1 MTRLL
6 ALADSD
12 SYLKWAAGAAERLA
26 PDSAG
31 LALIASPVAPSAAQR
46 RAALAQTRWRDA
58 PLAPLSLAAL
68 VARVREERPDSV
80 LVGMRGPTAAV
91 VLAELAALP
100 GRPVLLSGL
109 PGVGIPA
116 SRKALFYRAQAD
128 AMIVHSLREREAFA
142 ERAQQLG
149 WPQRFAVATLPFLE
163 RHPSAGDDI
172 VFAAQALVP
181 ESLADRRAI
190 IALLVALARRNPD
203 RRVVLKLRTLD
214 GEAQTHDERY
224 PLDALLQEVERPSNL
239 LTRHDSMLAAL
250 DTAGA
255 LITVSSTALI
265 EAVARG
271 IPGLALTDFGV
282 GDALINTV
290 FEGSGLMGSMDD
302 ALEGRFRM
310 PSAGW
315 AARNYLHAPEQ
326 DDAPLVLAEL
336 VARREAGT
344 LGAPRRAVRST
355 FGGPLRAAWNR
366 RIALGAH
373 EAGVLPA
380 LALVIGVPLRA
391 ALVAARRVRGRVAG
405 VRPPT
410 APSPARRSPAS
421 QPRASEPP
429 ASRPRAPQPPAS
441 QPPAAMSPTPTSART
456 TPAS

>member
-12 SYLKWAAGAAERLA
+12 SYLKWAAGTAERLA
-26 PDSAG
+26 PAGAG

-58 PLAPLSLAAL
+58 PLAPHSLAAL
-68 VARVREERPDSV
+68 VERVREERPDAV
-80 LVGMRGPTAAV
+80 LVGMRGPTASV
-91 VLAELAALP
+91 VLAELATLP

-116 SRKALFYRAQAD
+116 SKKALFYRAQAD

-142 ERAQQLG
+142 ARAEQLG

-181 ESLADRRAI
+181 ASLEERRSV

-203 RRVVLKLRTLD
+203 RRVVLKLRALD
-214 GEAQTHDERY
+214 GEAQTHAERY
-224 PLDALLQEVERPSNL
+224 PLDALLHEVERPPNL

-255 LITVSSTALI
+255 LITVSSTALL

-271 IPGLALTDFGV
+271 IPGIALTDFGV

-310 PSAGW
+310 PTPGW
-315 AARNYLHAPEQ
+315 SARNYLHAPEH
-326 DDAPLVLAEL
+326 DDAADVLAEL
-336 VARREAGT
+336 VTRREAGV
-344 LGAPRRAVRST
+344 LGAARASVRST
-355 FGGPLRAAWNR
+355 LGGPLRAAWNR
-366 RIALGAH
+366 RTALGAH
-373 EAGVLPA
+373 EAGLLPA
-380 LALVIGVPLRA
+380 LALVVGVPLRA
-391 ALVAARRVRGRVAG
+391 ALVLGRRIAGRGGRRPAAA
-405 VRPPT
+405 VRPAATERPVR
-410 APSPARRSPAS
+410 ADQPVQPSRSDAR
-421 QPRASEPP
+421 
-429 ASRPRAPQPPAS
+429 
-441 QPPAAMSPTPTSART
+441 QPPAAMSPTPTSAST
-456 TPAS
+456 TPTS

>member
-12 SYLKWAAGAAERLA
+12 SYLKWAAGTAERLA
-26 PDSAG
+26 PEGAG

-58 PLAPLSLAAL
+58 PLAPHSLAAL
-68 VARVREERPDSV
+68 VERVREERPEAV

-142 ERAQQLG
+142 ARAQQLG

-203 RRVVLKLRTLD
+203 RRVVLKLRALD

-224 PLDALLQEVERPSNL
+224 PLDALLHEVDRPANL

-290 FEGSGLMGSMDD
+290 FEGSGLFGSMDD

-310 PSAGW
+310 PTPGW
-315 AARNYLHAPEQ
+315 SARNYLHAPEH
-326 DDAPLVLAEL
+326 DDAQAVLAEL
-336 VARREAGT
+336 VARREAGV
-344 LGAPRRAVRST
+344 LGAARRPVRST
-355 FGGPLRAAWNR
+355 LGGPLRAAWNR
-366 RIALGAH
+366 RTALGAH
-373 EAGVLPA
+373 EAGLLPA
-380 LALVIGVPLRA
+380 LAVVIGVPLRA
-391 ALVAARRVRGRVAG
+391 GLVLGRRMVGRGGRRATAV
-405 VRPPT
+405 VRPAPAPT
-410 APSPARRSPAS
+410 P
-421 QPRASEPP
+421 
-429 ASRPRAPQPPAS
+429 RPRAPQSPAP
-441 QPPAAMSPTPTSART
+441 QPPAAMSPTPTSAST
-456 TPAS
+456 TPTS